1 MPKALP
7 VLRDGIRQLA
17 VVLGF
22 GKNYYIPAADNEPER
37 CTYGYG
43 VLGLTTVASPT
54 DILQIANPT
63 GSGRIIRV
71 KGIVINGLNGTTSN
85 YGVRLLRRTT
95 ANTGGTPTVVVGFH
109 HDLTDPA
116 PVAVVTAFAAN
127 PTLGNTDGTGH
138 VGRLVAANASNLDRM
153 AFQWGWQNDKVVVLQ
168 PGETL
173 AINLGGAGN
182 AGSALDFDIET
193 CEEEIAA

>member
-1 MPKALP
+1 MPKAFP

-17 VVLGF
+17 VTLGL

-43 VLGLTTVASPT
+43 VLGLVTVASPT

-63 GSGRIIRV
+63 GSNRIIRV

-95 ANTGGTPTVVVGFH
+95 ANTGGTPTVVVGFY
-109 HDLTDPA
+109 HDSTDPA

-127 PTLGNTDGTGH
+127 PNLGNTDGTGH

-153 AFQWGWQNDKVVVLQ
+153 AFQWGWQNDKVIILQ

-182 AGSALDFDIET
+182 AGSNLDIDIET
-193 CEEEIAA
+193 CEEHIQS